1 MNSIDERLRALV
13 ASAYERAPAV
23 RARFDEAGLTPGD
36 IKSVADLQRL
46 PVLAK
51 DEVVAR
57 QQADP
62 PFGGMLGVP
71 RDEVRHIF
79 LSPGPIYEVDA
90 GDDDTLRRMAE
101 LALEQ
106 GGFGPGDTV
115 LNTLSY
121 HLVPAGLLLDE
132 ALVRLGC
139 TVAPGGVGNS
149 DLQLKLL
156 ADLGVTGY
164 VGTPSFLLH
173 LIEKAEE
180 RGGPFRDNFRLEKA
194 FVTAEPLP
202 PSLRERLTGDYG
214 IQVCNAYGTAELG
227 VLAISTAPG
236 LAMALL
242 PEPIVEIVDP
252 ETGQV
257 VGAGQP
263 GEVVVTLLNPAY
275 PLLRLGTGDMAINGD
290 PAPGR
295 SRQEERTII
304 LVGRSGEAVKVR
316 GMFVHPNQLR
326 FAVAQVAPAGAVQG
340 AVTRTGGRDQFIVRV
355 ALAEGN
361 AGTEELAARIGE
373 AVRQLCLVKADEV
386 QFVGPEVIAPGARGM
401 VDERS
406 WE

>member
-1 MNSIDERLRALV
+1 MNTLDEKLRAVV
-13 ASAYERAPAV
+13 ASAYDRVPAV
-23 RARFDEAGLTPGD
+23 RERFDEAGVAPGD
-36 IKSVADLQRL
+36 INSVADLQRVPML
-46 PVLAK
+46 SK
-51 DEVVAR
+51 DDVAAR

-62 PFGGMLGVP
+62 PLGGMLGVP
-71 RDEVRHIF
+71 REEVRHIF

-90 GDDDTLRRMAE
+90 GDDDTVHRMARF
-101 LALEQ
+101 ALEK
-106 GGFGPGDTV
+106 GGFVPGDTV

-132 ALVRLGC
+132 ALVSLGC
-139 TVAPGGVGNS
+139 TVIPGGVGNS
-149 DLQLKLL
+149 ELQLKLL
-156 ADLGVTGY
+156 ADLGATGY
-164 VGTPSFLLH
+164 VGTPSFLMH

-180 RGGPFRDNFRLEKA
+180 RGARFRDHFRVEKA
-194 FVTAEPLP
+194 LVTAEPLP
-202 PSLRERLTGDYG
+202 PSLRQRLVDDYG
-214 IQVCNAYGTAELG
+214 IQICNAYATAELG
-227 VLAISTAPG
+227 ILAINTGTG
-236 LAMALL
+236 LSMELL

-257 VGAGQP
+257 VGPGEP

-295 SRQEERTII
+295 SRQEARTII

-326 FAVAQVAPAGAVQG
+326 FAVSQVAQPAALQG
-340 AVTRTGGRDQFIVRV
+340 AVSRSGGRDHFTVRV
-355 ALAEGN
+355 AMTAEA

-373 AVRQLCLVKADEV
+373 AVRQVCRVKVDDV
-386 QFVGPEVIAPGARGM
+386 QFVDADAIAPGARGM

>member
-1 MNSIDERLRALV
+1 MNTIDERLRAV
-13 ASAYERAPAV
+13 IATVYERVPSV
-23 RARFDEAGLTPGD
+23 RERFDDAGLKPTE
-36 IKSVADLQRL
+36 IQTVADLQKL
-46 PVLAK
+46 PVLPK
-51 DEVVAR
+51 DDVVAR

-71 RDEVRHIF
+71 REEVRHVF

-90 GDDDTLRRMAE
+90 GDDDTMLRMGQ
-101 LALEQ
+101 LALQ
-106 GGFGPGDTV
+106 QSGFRPGDTV

-121 HLVPAGLLLDE
+121 HLVPAGLHLDQ
-132 ALVRLGC
+132 ALVEMGC
-139 TVAPGGVGNS
+139 TVIPGGVGNT

-156 ADLGVTGY
+156 KDLQVTGY
-164 VGTPSFLLH
+164 VGTPSFLMS
-173 LIEKAEE
+173 LIQKAEE
-180 RGGPFRDNFRLEKA
+180 QGGHFRDRFRLQKA

-202 PSLRERLTGDYG
+202 PSLRQRLTEEYG
-214 IQVCNAYGTAELG
+214 IQVGNGYATAELG
-227 VLAISTAPG
+227 ILALGTAPG
-236 LAMALL
+236 LAMQLL

-257 VGAGQP
+257 VGAGEA

-290 PAPGR
+290 PAPGS

-326 FAVAQVAPAGAVQG
+326 FAVGQVAQAGAVQG
-340 AVTRTGGRDQFIVRV
+340 VVTRTGGRDSFTVRV
-355 ALAEGN
+355 ALEREGGTAEL
-361 AGTEELAARIGE
+361 EARLKE
-373 AVRQLCLVKADEV
+373 VVRQVCRVKVDDV
-386 QFVGPEVIAPGARGM
+386 QFVAAGAIGADERGM
-401 VDERS
+401 VDARS